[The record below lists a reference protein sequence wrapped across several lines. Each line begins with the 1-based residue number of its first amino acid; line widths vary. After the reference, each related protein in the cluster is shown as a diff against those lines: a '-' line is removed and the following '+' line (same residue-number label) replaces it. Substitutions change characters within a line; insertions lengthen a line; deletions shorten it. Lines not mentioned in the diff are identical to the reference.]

1 MTGDREQAGRLRSE
15 VAVRHR
21 PPANG
26 DPADGHPADN
36 YPADDHPAD
45 NYPADGHPADN
56 YPAGN
61 HPAGNHAADNYPAGD
76 QAADSAGQP
85 SDLVASLFRA
95 HAVAL
100 VRVATLLLGDR
111 QSAEDVVQDAFFG
124 LYRGLP
130 GLRDRSKALPYLRAS
145 VINGSRSVLRAR
157 KRAFLRRVQH
167 EPPVWSAESAAMD
180 GEDRKAMLAAVAR
193 LPRRAREVLALR
205 YYLDLADHEIAAA
218 LGISRATVSSTAS
231 RALAKLARELKEEP

>member
-1 MTGDREQAGRLRSE
+1 MTDDQDQFGRSRSD
-15 VAVRHR
+15 VAIRRR
-21 PPANG
+21 PPPGAG
-26 DPADGHPADN
+26 PADAGPADAG
-36 YPADDHPAD
+36 PADAE
-45 NYPADGHPADN
+45 
-56 YPAGN
+56 PAGQTDLI
-61 HPAGNHAADNYPAGD
+61 AG
-76 QAADSAGQP
+76 
-85 SDLVASLFRA
+85 LFRA
-95 HAVAL
+95 HALAL
-100 VRVATLLLGDR
+100 VRVATLLLGDQ

-157 KRAFLRRVQH
+157 KRALLRGVQH
-167 EPPVWSAESAAMD
+167 DPPVWSAESAAMA
-180 GEDRKAMLAAVAR
+180 GEDRKALLAAVAT

>member
-1 MTGDREQAGRLRSE
+1 MTGDHEQLGRLRSV
-15 VAVRHR
+15 VAVRRR
-21 PPANG
+21 PPADG
-26 DPADGHPADN
+26 GPAADHPTNDHPTDGHPAN
-36 YPADDHPAD
+36 DHPT
-45 NYPADGHPADN
+45 DGHPAND
-56 YPAGN
+56 
-61 HPAGNHAADNYPAGD
+61 HPAGGHQANDL
-76 QAADSAGQP
+76 AADSAGQMA
-85 SDLVASLFRA
+85 DLVAGLFRA

-100 VRVATLLLGDR
+100 VRVATLLLGDQ

-157 KRAFLRRVQH
+157 KRAFLRKVQH
-167 EPPVWSAESAAMD
+167 EPPVWSAESAAMA
-180 GEDRKAMLAAVAR
+180 GEDRKALLAAVAR

-231 RALAKLARELKEEP
+231 RALAKLARDLKEEQ

>member
-1 MTGDREQAGRLRSE
+1 MTGDREQVGRLRSE
-15 VAVRHR
+15 VAVRRR

-26 DPADGHPADN
+26 DPASDHPTDGHPANGD
-36 YPADDHPAD
+36 PTSDHPASD
-45 NYPADGHPADN
+45 P
-56 YPAGN
+56 
-61 HPAGNHAADNYPAGD
+61 
-76 QAADSAGQP
+76 AADSAGQP
-85 SDLVASLFRA
+85 SDLVAGLFRA

-100 VRVATLLLGDR
+100 VRVATLLLGDQ

-157 KRAFLRRVQH
+157 KRAFLRKVQH
-167 EPPVWSAESAAMD
+167 EPPVWSAESAAMA
-180 GEDRKAMLAAVAR
+180 GEDRKALLAAVAR

-231 RALAKLARELKEEP
+231 RALAKLARDLKEEQ

>member
-1 MTGDREQAGRLRSE
+1 MTGDRGQAGRLRSE
-15 VAVRHR
+15 VAVRRR

-26 DPADGHPADN
+26 DPADAD
-36 YPADDHPAD
+36 
-45 NYPADGHPADN
+45 
-56 YPAGN
+56 
-61 HPAGNHAADNYPAGD
+61 PAGD
-76 QAADSAGQP
+76 HDAGDHDAGDHHAGDPAADSAGQV
-85 SDLVASLFRA
+85 SDQVSGLFHA

-100 VRVATLLLGDR
+100 VRVATLLLGDQ

-157 KRAFLRRVQH
+157 KRASLRGMQH
-167 EPPVWSAESAAMD
+167 DPPVWSAESAAMA
-180 GEDRKAMLAAVAR
+180 GEDRKALLAAVAR

-231 RALAKLARELKEEP
+231 RALAKLARELKEEQ

>member
-1 MTGDREQAGRLRSE
+1 MTGDSEQFGRLRSE
-15 VAVRHR
+15 VTVRQR
-21 PPANG
+21 PPA
-26 DPADGHPADN
+26 AGHTAVSHL
-36 YPADDHPAD
+36 ADD
-45 NYPADGHPADN
+45 
-56 YPAGN
+56 
-61 HPAGNHAADNYPAGD
+61 HAADNHSAD
-76 QAADSAGQP
+76 NHAADSAGQP
-85 SDLVASLFRA
+85 SDLVAGLFRT

-100 VRVATLLLGDR
+100 VRVATLLLGDQ

-130 GLRDRSKALPYLRAS
+130 GLRDRTKALPYLRAS

-157 KRAFLRRVQH
+157 KRAFLRKVQH

-180 GEDRKAMLAAVAR
+180 GENRKALLAAVAT
-193 LPRRAREVLALR
+193 LPRRAREVLVLR

>member
-1 MTGDREQAGRLRSE
+1 MTGDREQVGRLRSE
-15 VAVRHR
+15 VAVRRR
-21 PPANG
+21 PPVDGGPAADHPTNGHPASDHPANG
-26 DPADGHPADN
+26 DPADGHPAD
-36 YPADDHPAD
+36 DHPAND
-45 NYPADGHPADN
+45 P
-56 YPAGN
+56 
-61 HPAGNHAADNYPAGD
+61 
-76 QAADSAGQP
+76 AADSAGQP
-85 SDLVASLFRA
+85 SDLVAGLFRA

-100 VRVATLLLGDR
+100 VRVATLLLGDQ

-157 KRAFLRRVQH
+157 KRAFLRKVQH
-167 EPPVWSAESAAMD
+167 EPPVWSAESAAMA
-180 GEDRKAMLAAVAR
+180 GEDRKALLAAVAR

-205 YYLDLADHEIAAA
+205 YYLDLADHEIGAA

>member
-1 MTGDREQAGRLRSE
+1 MTGDHEQAGRLRSE
-15 VAVRHR
+15 VAVRRR

-26 DPADGHPADN
+26 DPANDHPTDNHPAN
-36 YPADDHPAD
+36 DHPAND
-45 NYPADGHPADN
+45 HFT
-56 YPAGN
+56 
-61 HPAGNHAADNYPAGD
+61 GD
-76 QAADSAGQP
+76 PAADSAGQ
-85 SDLVASLFRA
+85 VADQVSGLFRA

-100 VRVATLLLGDR
+100 VRVAMLLLGDQ

-157 KRAFLRRVQH
+157 KRAGLRRVQH
-167 EPPVWSAESAAMD
+167 DPPVWSAESAAMA
-180 GEDRKAMLAAVAR
+180 GEDRKALLAAVAR

-205 YYLDLADHEIAAA
+205 YYLDLADPEIGAA

-231 RALAKLARELKEEP
+231 RALAKLAGELKEEP

>member
-1 MTGDREQAGRLRSE
+1 MTGDHEQVGRLRSE
-15 VAVRHR
+15 VAVRRR
-21 PPANG
+21 PPADGVPAAGHPTNDHPTNDHPTDG
-26 DPADGHPADN
+26 DPADGHPAN
-36 YPADDHPAD
+36 DHPAG
-45 NYPADGHPADN
+45 GHQANDL
-56 YPAGN
+56 
-61 HPAGNHAADNYPAGD
+61 
-76 QAADSAGQP
+76 AADSAGQP
-85 SDLVASLFRA
+85 SDLVAGLFRA

-100 VRVATLLLGDR
+100 VRVATLLLGDQ

-157 KRAFLRRVQH
+157 KRAFLRKVQH
-167 EPPVWSAESAAMD
+167 EPPVWSAESAAMA
-180 GEDRKAMLAAVAR
+180 GEDRKALLAAVAR

>member
-1 MTGDREQAGRLRSE
+1 VTDDQELAGRLRSG
-15 VAVRHR
+15 VAIRRR
-21 PPANG
+21 PPARSEPAG
-26 DPADGHPADN
+26 SQPADSE
-36 YPADDHPAD
+36 
-45 NYPADGHPADN
+45 
-56 YPAGN
+56 PAGSQ
-61 HPAGNHAADNYPAGD
+61 PAGEPGD
-76 QAADSAGQP
+76 RSAGQA
-85 SDLVASLFRA
+85 DLVADLFRS

-100 VRVATLLLGDR
+100 VRVATLLLGDQ

-130 GLRDRSKALPYLRAS
+130 GLRDRGKALPYLRAS

-157 KRAFLRRVQH
+157 KRALLRGVQH
-167 EPPVWSAESAAMD
+167 DPPVWSAESAAMA
-180 GEDRKAMLAAVAR
+180 GEDRKALLAAVAT

-218 LGISRATVSSTAS
+218 LGVSRATVSSTAS